1 MTPFNMQRAAA
12 AALIALA
19 CAGAASRALAGI
31 ADYEFQLA
39 QSEIKKGDATIIAVR
54 LVDKRSGKLVP
65 DAVIFTQRVD
75 MAPDGMPTMTAPI
88 EPLPSTEP
96 GIYRFRASLTMAGG
110 WRLSLGAKVQGETA
124 TLETKLVFKAMP

>member
-1 MTPFNMQRAAA
+1 MNLFNLKGAAA

-19 CAGAASRALAGI
+19 CASAASRALAGVS
-31 ADYEFQLA
+31 DYDFQLT

-54 LVDKRSGKLVP
+54 LVDKRSGKPVP

-75 MAPDGMPTMTAPI
+75 MAPDGMETMTAPI
-88 EPLPSTEP
+88 EQLSSSEP

-110 WRLSLGAKVQGETA
+110 WRLSLGAKVQGETG
-124 TLETKLVFKAMP
+124 TLESQLVFKAMP